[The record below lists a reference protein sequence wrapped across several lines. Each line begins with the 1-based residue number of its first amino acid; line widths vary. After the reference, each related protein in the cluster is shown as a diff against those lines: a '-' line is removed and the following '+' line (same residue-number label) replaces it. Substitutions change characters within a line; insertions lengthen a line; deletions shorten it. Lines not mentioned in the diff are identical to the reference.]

1 MDIKQ
6 ACEKM
11 RKLERRRWA
20 YGHAMS
26 LLSVDGMTV
35 APAESYMG
43 RGETLGILSEDSYDM
58 FINDGTGELLEF
70 LSSNLE
76 DIEDPAVRRE
86 VVLLKEEYDKDRLI
100 PKDEYVEY
108 TMLLNEAD
116 AVWHRAKAD
125 NDFPAFEPILEKIVA
140 FNRKIAEWYDPASPS
155 RYDTLLNEY
164 DRGVTTAMLDGF
176 FSRLGKT
183 ITPLVKEIA
192 KVQDRVDH
200 SVIEGVFPI
209 EKQRILSRKAMDY
222 LQIDPKRCV
231 LGETEHPFTE
241 SFNKYDVRITT
252 KYHDDDFLDNM
263 YSVMHEGG
271 HAIYEM
277 SYADEYSFTALAGGA
292 SCAMHESQSR
302 FWENLVGR
310 SEEFISYISPTFREL
325 FPSLEKATDRALYEA
340 ANVSMPTLI
349 RTEADELTYSLHVMV
364 RYELEKAL
372 IDGDMKVHDLPGEW
386 NSLYRKYLGIEVP
399 DDTRGV
405 LQDSHWSGGS
415 FGYFPSYAL
424 GNAYSLQILSAL
436 KKDVDFSGCVASGN
450 IAPVKDWLTEKIY
463 RFGRLMDPNDL
474 IESCCGEKFDAG
486 YYTDYLEKK
495 YSDIYGL

>member
-35 APAESYMG
+35 APADSYMG

-70 LSSNLE
+70 LSTNLE

-222 LQIDPKRCV
+222 LQIDPKLCV
-231 LGETEHPFTE
+231 L
-241 SFNKYDVRITT
+241 
-252 KYHDDDFLDNM
+252 
-263 YSVMHEGG
+263 
-271 HAIYEM
+271 
-277 SYADEYSFTALAGGA
+277 
-292 SCAMHESQSR
+292 
-302 FWENLVGR
+302 
-310 SEEFISYISPTFREL
+310 
-325 FPSLEKATDRALYEA
+325 
-340 ANVSMPTLI
+340 
-349 RTEADELTYSLHVMV
+349 
-364 RYELEKAL
+364 
-372 IDGDMKVHDLPGEW
+372 
-386 NSLYRKYLGIEVP
+386 
-399 DDTRGV
+399 
-405 LQDSHWSGGS
+405 
-415 FGYFPSYAL
+415 
-424 GNAYSLQILSAL
+424 
-436 KKDVDFSGCVASGN
+436 
-450 IAPVKDWLTEKIY
+450 
-463 RFGRLMDPNDL
+463 
-474 IESCCGEKFDAG
+474 
-486 YYTDYLEKK
+486 
-495 YSDIYGL
+495 